1 LAHLVLCLVWQT
13 ENRSTGMDMYLTIE
27 VGRGFDRRRRK
38 LAPLMLP
45 WPESS
50 YSRRI
55 DVSAD
60 YWTARAEASDI
71 QQSIFIFK
79 KGRKVRRNVSIQLM
93 GFFFLSS
100 SFSPLAP
107 LVFHLFSLGG
117 GREPVLVRLYSTY
130 KSAIKVVTREL
141 GDFPSRNGQIGDILG
156 LSRKK
161 RTAAMEMDRKWFHFT
176 TASAVWG
183 GGNEESK
190 KQSRQER
197 GGGGQPAVNF
207 YLNDCT
213 SRWNQLSGNL
223 LVFKAKS
230 TPK

>member
-1 LAHLVLCLVWQT
+1 MEKKQMNWLLLLLPPHPLAHLVLCLVWQT

-117 GREPVLVRLYSTY
+117 GREPVLFRLYSTY
-130 KSAIKVVTREL
+130 KTAIKVVTREL

-161 RTAAMEMDRKWFHFT
+161 KDGCNGDGSEMIPFYYGFRSLRRWKRGVKETIQTA
-176 TASAVWG
+176 
-183 GGNEESK
+183 
-190 KQSRQER
+190 ER
-197 GGGGQPAVNF
+197 GRGATG
-207 YLNDCT
+207 C
-213 SRWNQLSGNL
+213 
-223 LVFKAKS
+223 
-230 TPK
+230 